1 MVNYIIR
8 RLLLAIPAL
17 LGVSILVF
25 TMVRMLPGC
34 PAIGIAGVHAA
45 PEFIEY
51 IREEFG
57 LDKGLH
63 IQYVIFLGRLLRG
76 DLGISTHSR
85 RPVTTEIWTRLPNT
99 IELAAA
105 SLFIAIIIGI
115 SAGIISAIKPYSII
129 DNMSMFGA
137 LLGVSLPVF
146 WLGLLFMLFFSVTL
160 GWLPATG
167 RGTILH
173 LILPAVTLSVG
184 STAINARMTRA
195 SMLEVLGQDY
205 ITTARSKGLREQL
218 VICKHALKN
227 SLIPVITIIGLRFGT
242 LLGGAVLTET
252 VFAWPGVGRLVVDAI
267 LARDFPVVQG
277 VVLVIAGGFVLVN
290 LFVDL
295 LYSFFDPRIRYE

>member
-1 MVNYIIR
+1 MLSYVVR
-8 RLLLAIPAL
+8 RIFLMIPVL
-17 LGVSILVF
+17 LGVSLLVF
-25 TMVRMLPGC
+25 AMVRMLPGC
-34 PAIGIAGVHAA
+34 PAIGIAGVHAS

-63 IQYVIFLGRLLRG
+63 IQYFIFLGRLLRG

-85 RPVTTEIWTRLPNT
+85 RPVATEIWTRLPHT
-99 IELAAA
+99 VELAIA
-105 SLFIAIIIGI
+105 SSLIALLLGI
-115 SAGIISAIKPYSII
+115 TAGIISATKQYSIF
-129 DNMSMFGA
+129 DNASMLFA

-146 WLGLLFMLFFSVTL
+146 WLGLLMMILFSVTL

-173 LILPAVTLSVG
+173 LILPAFTLSVA
-184 STAINARMTRA
+184 STAINARITRS

-205 ITTARSKGLREQL
+205 ITTARSKGLRDQI
-218 VICKHALKN
+218 VIYKHALKN
-227 SLIPVITIIGLRFGT
+227 SLIPVITLLGLRFGT

-252 VFAWPGVGRLVVDAI
+252 VFAWPGVGRLVVAAI

-277 VVLVIAGGFVLVN
+277 VVLVLAGGFVFVN
-290 LFVDL
+290 LFVDM
-295 LYSFFDPRIRYE
+295 LYSLLDPRIRYE